1 MKLRVPESPMQRMAL
16 AIGVGVAIM
25 AVGAVV
31 YLAIP
36 TSAPPPKVDGLK
48 ITGAAIA
55 YTRSLIARKQPIPK
69 TVSLD
74 ELVAQGFL
82 KPADVAA
89 FQGMQATLS
98 LVSDASNPQYAL
110 MRVQMPDGSDF
121 VLLAD
126 GTTKQIAR

>member
-16 AIGVGVAIM
+16 AVGVGVAIM
-25 AVGAVV
+25 AVGAGI

-36 TSAPPPKVDGLK
+36 ASAPPPKIDGLK
-48 ITGAAIA
+48 ITGATIA
-55 YTRSLIARKQPIPK
+55 YTRALIAHKQPIPK
-69 TVSLD
+69 AVSLN
-74 ELVAQGFL
+74 ELVVQGFL

-89 FQGMQATLS
+89 FQGMEATLS
-98 LVSDASNPQYAL
+98 LVSDASNPQYIL
-110 MRVQMPDGSDF
+110 MRVRMPDGSDF

>member
-1 MKLRVPESPMQRMAL
+1 V
-16 AIGVGVAIM
+16 I
-25 AVGAVV
+25 
-31 YLAIP
+31 YLVIP
-36 TSAPPPKVDGLK
+36 TSAPLPKVDGLK

-55 YTRSLIARKQPIPK
+55 YTRSLIAHKQPIPK
-69 TVSLD
+69 TVSLN
-74 ELVAQGFL
+74 ELVVQGFL